1 MTFVLQRMNILAF
14 KDAKF
19 LKPAGVYIASLNPET
34 YSRTFKVNYND
45 DQGAGTSGT
54 ELKYN
59 KSEPEVLEFEFL
71 FDTTGAIS
79 DSPIDVLGVEG
90 KLKGFKK
97 VVMGFDGDIH
107 RPKYLILNWGTLFF
121 KCCAESLTITY
132 KLFNPEGL
140 PIRATAKVSFK
151 EFQEKEE
158 RVAKENANSPDLTHI
173 RTVKEGDTLPL
184 MAHDIYGDSRYYLE
198 VARSNGLTNFRKLK
212 AGQRI
217 FFPPLEKSTNA

>member
-1 MTFVLQRMNILAF
+1 MPFVLQRMKILAF

-19 LKPAGVYIASLNPET
+19 QIPAGNYTASLNPET
-34 YSRTFKVNYND
+34 YSRTFKINYNT

-79 DSPIDVLGVEG
+79 DSPFDVLGVEG

-97 VVMGFDGDIH
+97 VVMGFDGGIH
-107 RPKYLILNWGTLFF
+107 RPKYLILQWGTLFF

-132 KLFNPEGL
+132 KLFNAQGL

-151 EFQEKEE
+151 EFKEQEE
-158 RVAKENANSPDLTHI
+158 RVAEENASSPDLTHI

-184 MAHDIYGDSRYYLE
+184 LSQEIYGNPRYYYY
-198 VARSNGLTNFRKLK
+198 VAKFNELTNFRKLE
-212 AGQRI
+212 AGDRI
-217 FFPPLEKSTNA
+217 VFPPIEKS